1 MRSTFYCAAWLVL
14 LTVSL
19 ATNIS
24 KAQDNSILG
33 YSLSQGQQQLRFKP
47 QPSVEAYQ
55 VLRADRLGTPF
66 LPDGSGKI
74 TAADPRGFLWTAPFR
89 TDELGFYQ
97 LKAVPMASNDLLA
110 ATVLNR
116 LAYGPTPDELERVK
130 IIGAD
135 AYIQEQL
142 APELIQEQIAA
153 DTLPRE
159 ENGWRYV
166 TVTGT
171 GSASDFYIYLTT
183 AGDGYI
189 DDIKLETGTSPEAGQ
204 NLLRNGDFEKPL
216 ISADWTIES
225 NHAASVLSTD
235 LKRSGGASLHVIA
248 SAAGSTKASAI
259 WQTITPALSAN
270 QTYTLSYWYHQG
282 SNRTTSATV
291 RLSGNGITTT
301 SGGSTPLTLLLA
313 NEANIDALR
322 SWHVMRAVQ
331 SKRQLTEVL
340 LQFLENHF
348 VTEYTKSR
356 DWLDKFYDDPQR
368 SWEAVNLE
376 FREIQRWR
384 EALLNPKCT
393 FLDLLKIS
401 AESPAMIVFLD
412 TVTSNGSGTQIANE
426 NYARELLELFTFGV
440 DNGYDQNDIVETSK
454 AWSGWRVAMQ
464 KPENQFNPLATPLFH
479 PSNEPKE
486 ATNHVGIWTFWYRPD
501 RHNNTAKTI
510 FQNKTVPDRFGAPF
524 AGRNYQLTLPA
535 RAGNAGMQDGY
546 DIVAH
551 LADQPFTQEFISVKL
566 CRLFVHDD
574 FVHGVYDY
582 TDASLPP
589 EAKLVRQC
597 MDAWENASPKGQI
610 RPVLVTIFNSEL
622 FRSRAASQKIKTPI
636 EYTVSAIRALRAKN
650 PDGTFTADT
659 DGAVSAALVR
669 MGNMKLFDRAEPD
682 GYPETAPAWI
692 SAGTLAERL
701 RWVQSLLT
709 AKSQR
714 NIQTS
719 DAGNSVNDPV
729 AVVRL
734 KLPQSDWNNAEAV
747 ASYFV
752 QLLYPG
758 EGRAN
763 LDLYRG
769 VSVSFLNTDN
779 TGTVASAFSSL
790 TTTGNPSPY
799 DMRLRGMVAALMT
812 FQRFHEQ

>member
-1 MRSTFYCAAWLVL
+1 MRSNLYCAAWLVL
-14 LTVSL
+14 LVNSL
-19 ATNIS
+19 AACFAN
-24 KAQDNSILG
+24 AQDNSILE
-33 YSLSQGQQQLRFKP
+33 YSLNQSQQQLRFKP

-55 VLRADRLGTPF
+55 ILRADRLGAPF
-66 LPDGSGKI
+66 LPDTSGKI
-74 TAADPRGFLWTAPFR
+74 SGFLWTAPFR

-97 LKAVPMASNDLLA
+97 LKAVPMASDDLLA

-130 IIGAD
+130 AAGAN

-153 DTLPRE
+153 DTLLRE

-166 TVTGT
+166 TASGT
-171 GSASDFYIYLTT
+171 GSASDFYIYLTSV
-183 AGDGYI
+183 GDAYV
-189 DDIKLETGTSPEAGQ
+189 DDIKLVMGASPEVGQ

-216 ISADWTIES
+216 STPDWTIES
-225 NHAASVLSTD
+225 NHAVSVLSTD
-235 LKRSGGASLHVIA
+235 LKRSGGASLHLIA

-270 QTYTLSYWYHQG
+270 QTYTLSYWYHRG

-291 RLSGNGITTT
+291 RLSGNGISTT
-301 SGGSTPLTLLLA
+301 SGTSTPFTLLQA

-340 LQFLENHF
+340 LQFIENHF
-348 VTEYTKSR
+348 VTEYSKSR
-356 DWLDKFYDDPQR
+356 DWFDRFYDDPQR
-368 SWEAVNLE
+368 TWEAVNLE

-393 FLDLLKIS
+393 FFDLLKIS
-401 AESPAMIVFLD
+401 AESPAMILYLD

-464 KPENQFNPLATPLFH
+464 KPENQFNPIATPLFH

-486 ATNHVGIWTFWYRPD
+486 ATNNVGVWSFWYRPD
-501 RHNNTAKTI
+501 RHNNKSKTI
-510 FQNKTVPDRFGAPF
+510 FPDKTVPTRFGAPY
-524 AGRNYQLTLPA
+524 AGRSYQLVLPA
-535 RAGNAGMQDGY
+535 RTGDAGMQDGY
-546 DIVAH
+546 EIIAH
-551 LADQPFTQEFISVKL
+551 LADQPFTQEFMSVKL

-574 FVHGVYDY
+574 FEHAVYDY
-582 TDASLPP
+582 TDANLSP

-610 RPVLVTIFNSEL
+610 RPILATIFNSEL

-659 DGAVSAALVR
+659 DGAVSSALVR
-669 MGNMKLFDRAEPD
+669 MGSMKLFDRAEPD

-709 AKSQR
+709 AKGQR
-714 NIQTS
+714 NNQTS

-734 KLPQSDWNNAEAV
+734 KLPQSDWKNAEAV

-769 VSVSFLNTDN
+769 VAVSFLNTDN
-779 TGTVASAFSSL
+779 TGTIASAFSSL
-790 TTTGNPSPY
+790 ATAGNPSPY
-799 DMRLRGMVAALMT
+799 ELRLRGMVAALMT